1 MKIIHCSIWGDIEV
15 DDLAHSLLDTWTFQR
30 LHYIRQTGFGY
41 KVFPT
46 AQVSRFA
53 HSLGCYHITRRL
65 LQEIQR
71 RQPEVIALI
80 PPRVL
85 QLIPIAGLCHDI
97 GHAAYSHWFD
107 RLIGELV
114 EKKGETHPPTL
125 SKNSWYHH
133 EERGV
138 DILRTTITEMTG
150 GKFEENREF
159 QNLQNLQNL
168 QNCQNCQHCQHCQH
182 WQHWRKG
189 DIQILEKLLL
199 GPHEH
204 WYEHIVTNPK
214 SCLDTDKIDYI
225 VRDVRQFGLEKSMG
239 SIDVSRLFANCRVQD
254 NELQFCERIR
264 DDIEHI
270 FYLRSRLYTHIYQ
283 HPTIRRFEDEMMVC
297 IRNNPSLVKELVD
310 IIQNRD
316 YSQFLLLTDEP
327 ILQKIFPCPIQRQ
340 QFECRQWT
348 LPKTKSFDGQ
358 DRHRIQRE
366 KALQNIKYYPR

>member
-65 LQEIQR
+65 LQEIER
-71 RQPEVIALI
+71 RQPHVISVI

-107 RLIGELV
+107 RLIEELM
-114 EKKGETHPPTL
+114 EKKGDNHPSTL
-125 SKNSWYHH
+125 SKSSWYHH

-138 DILRTTITEMTG
+138 DILRTTLLEMTG
-150 GKFEENREF
+150 GKYKDN
-159 QNLQNLQNL
+159 QNLEN
-168 QNCQNCQHCQHCQH
+168 
-182 WQHWRKG
+182 WREG
-189 DIQILEKLLL
+189 DIEILEKLLL

-310 IIQNRD
+310 IIHHQD
-316 YSQFLLLTDEP
+316 YSQFLLLTDEA
-327 ILQKIFPCPIQRQ
+327 ILQKIFPCPLERQ

-348 LPKTKSFDGQ
+348 LPKTKSFEGH
-358 DRHRIQRE
+358 DRHRLQRE